1 MSNTSQTDRKIKANK
16 PDITIKYKREKTCK
30 LMVVKIPEDKNTS
43 VAEFEKVSKYKDL
56 EIEAYENYGNP
67 CCDWG
72 LKYD

>member
-1 MSNTSQTDRKIKANK
+1 
-16 PDITIKYKREKTCK
+16 
-30 LMVVKIPEDKNTS
+30 MVVKIPEDKNTS

-56 EIEAYENYGNP
+56 EIEAYENYGNL